1 MEEKII
7 TGHKNGM
14 LVLLLELVL
23 YIAAVVF
30 LIVGINAGFLPLV
43 VLCVILLLLGWIPL
57 CGLRVLKPQEALVL
71 TLFGKYIGTLK
82 GEGFYFVN
90 PFCSSFNPAAKTKL
104 NQSGDVDGGHKG
116 TDLLA
121 AMQGASAA
129 VEVGG
134 SKKISLKIM
143 TLNNA
148 RQKINDC
155 LGNPVEIGI
164 AVMWRVT
171 DTAKAVFNV
180 DNYKEYLSLQCD
192 AALRNIVRVYP
203 YDVAP
208 NVDTTGDGQ
217 ADEGS
222 LRGSSEVVA
231 ARIRDEIQAKV
242 ADAGLEIIEARITYL
257 AYAPEIAAVMLQ
269 RQQAS
274 AIIDA
279 RKMIVDGAV
288 GMVEMALERLAEK
301 GTVELD
307 EEHKAAMVSN
317 LLVVL
322 CGNHDAQPV
331 VNSGSLYNRAA
342 LLFGILR
349 HERQRQ
355 EAGAPAPVP
364 KLYAAIAAWQRTI
377 SAPSTAKSVSFD
389 RMRAP
394 AEKERQIRRRGDRR
408 SARARS
414 QVNKC

>member
-71 TLFGKYIGTLK
+71 TLFGDYIGTLK
-82 GEGFYFVN
+82 GQGFYWVN
-90 PFCSSFNPAAKTKL
+90 PFCTAVNPAAGTRL
-104 NQSGDVDGGHKG
+104 SQSGDVSSKENGM
-116 TDLLA
+116 A
-121 AMQGASAA
+121 AMFGQSGQNAQVSA
-129 VEVGG
+129 E
-134 SKKISLKIM
+134 SMSRKISLKMM
-143 TLNNA
+143 TLNNS

-164 AVMWRVT
+164 AVIWRVT

-192 AALRNIVRVYP
+192 SALRNVVRIYP

-208 NVDTTGDGQ
+208 NVDTTGDGV

-231 ARIRDEIQAKV
+231 KRIQGEIQKNVTA
-242 ADAGLEIIEARITYL
+242 AGIEIIEARITYL

-288 GMVEMALERLAEK
+288 GMVEMALDRLSENK
-301 GTVELD
+301 VVELD
-307 EEHKAAMVSN
+307 DERKAAMVSN

-322 CGNHDAQPV
+322 CGNRDAQPI
-331 VNSGSLYNRAA
+331 VNSGSLY
-342 LLFGILR
+342 
-349 HERQRQ
+349 
-355 EAGAPAPVP
+355 
-364 KLYAAIAAWQRTI
+364 
-377 SAPSTAKSVSFD
+377 
-389 RMRAP
+389 
-394 AEKERQIRRRGDRR
+394 
-408 SARARS
+408 
-414 QVNKC
+414 

>member
-71 TLFGKYIGTLK
+71 TLFGKYVGTLK
-82 GEGFYFVN
+82 GEGFYYVN
-90 PFCSSFNPAAKTKL
+90 PFCSSVNPAANTRL
-104 NQSGDVDGGHKG
+104 SQSGDVDGGKG
-116 TDLLA
+116 GIMIA
-121 AMQGASAA
+121 AGQTGATAEAA
-129 VEVGG
+129 G

-143 TLNNA
+143 TLNNS

-164 AVMWRVT
+164 AVMWRVV
-171 DTAKAVFNV
+171 DTAKAVFDV

-192 AALRNIVRVYP
+192 SALRNIVRIYP

-208 NVDTTGDGQ
+208 NVDTTGDGV

-222 LRGSSEVVA
+222 LRGSSEIVA
-231 ARIRDEIQAKV
+231 ERIRKEIQQRV
-242 ADAGLEIIEARITYL
+242 DAAGIEIIEARITYL
-257 AYAPEIAAVMLQ
+257 AYATEIAAVMLQ

-288 GMVEMALERLAEK
+288 GMVEMALERLSENNVVA
-301 GTVELD
+301 LD
-307 EEHKAAMVSN
+307 DERKAAMVSN

-322 CGNHDAQPV
+322 CGNRDAQPV
-331 VNSGSLYNRAA
+331 VNSGSLY
-342 LLFGILR
+342 
-349 HERQRQ
+349 
-355 EAGAPAPVP
+355 
-364 KLYAAIAAWQRTI
+364 
-377 SAPSTAKSVSFD
+377 
-389 RMRAP
+389 
-394 AEKERQIRRRGDRR
+394 
-408 SARARS
+408 
-414 QVNKC
+414 